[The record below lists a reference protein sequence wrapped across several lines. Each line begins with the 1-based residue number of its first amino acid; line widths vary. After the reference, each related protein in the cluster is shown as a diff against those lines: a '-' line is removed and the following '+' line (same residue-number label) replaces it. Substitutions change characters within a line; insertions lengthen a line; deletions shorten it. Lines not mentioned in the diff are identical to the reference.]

1 MVRLPFRLWLLNVLR
16 WVRAHLAVWL
26 LLAATYGAIAFGV
39 LGLLPVP
46 ADSPAT
52 QAGSAL
58 AWGCVVASL
67 VLPALFAWL
76 DSSLLVGS
84 FNPLGAVAKGFGEW
98 LPPVGRLV
106 FIQELRS
113 GAYWLSIAAAA
124 ALGAVLPPGAEA
136 LWVVVVTLGIQRAL
150 YAMPGWRGVALGLR
164 PTRAAGEFIVGL
176 WAAHVPASVLAC
188 GVVGVAR
195 WLVWG
200 TEAGTPWALAAWQGA
215 VACVWSAAAAFE
227 GDSGRPVLV
236 HAVSLGAGALA
247 GLIAGSSF
255 WAGVAVL
262 YFASRMPGAVR
273 WRLKS
278 AEAFHED
285 ALVP

>member
-1 MVRLPFRLWLLNVLR
+1 MVRLPLSLWLLNILR
-16 WVRAHLAVWL
+16 WLRAHLAVWL
-26 LLAATYGAIAFGV
+26 LLALTYGAIAFGV
-39 LGLLPVP
+39 LGVLPAP
-46 ADSPAT
+46 DAARS
-52 QAGSAL
+52 GSTL
-58 AWGCVVASL
+58 AWGCVAVSL
-67 VLPALFAWL
+67 VLPALLAWL
-76 DSSLLVGS
+76 ESSSATGP
-84 FNPLGAVAKGFGEW
+84 FDPLGAVARGIGRR

-106 FIQELRS
+106 FLQEVRS
-113 GAYWLSIAAAA
+113 AAYWASVAASG
-124 ALGAVLPPGAEA
+124 ALGALLPPGAEA
-136 LWVVVVTLGIQRAL
+136 LWVVVVSLGVQRAL
-150 YAMPGWRGVALGLR
+150 YSMPGWRGVALGLR

-188 GVVGVAR
+188 LLAGGAR
-195 WLVWG
+195 WLTWG
-200 TEAGTPWALAAWQGA
+200 PDSGAPWALAAWQGT

-262 YFASRMPGAVR
+262 YFAARMPGAVR

-278 AEAFHED
+278 AETFHED